1 MVYREFQRAPS
12 PARLEKKK
20 RHRTSKETCDH
31 QQITVIAASV
41 WGLERAAQSTSQAI
55 RGEEPPDGLPAQRAA
70 PHPKLLKPRST
81 DPEGRPACAL
91 ICWVAA
97 LLDGWRPER
106 SQWICWRSAGWTK
119 KKKKRNGKTQP
130 AWWFNG
136 IPGRSPLQALPHSW
150 VQRSLRVLWSS
161 LQKI

>member
-20 RHRTSKETCDH
+20 APHFKKNLWPSANHSNSGVRMGIGEGGAEHFTSHPRRGASWWAARPEGSATSKTSETPQYGPWGKARLRSH
-31 QQITVIAASV
+31 LLSGSAFRWLETRAITMN
-41 WGLERAAQSTSQAI
+41 
-55 RGEEPPDGLPAQRAA
+55 
-70 PHPKLLKPRST
+70 LLTVSRI
-81 DPEGRPACAL
+81 E
-91 ICWVAA
+91 
-97 LLDGWRPER
+97 
-106 SQWICWRSAGWTK
+106 K